1 MREDLRAA
9 FRSLRSS
16 PAFTV
21 VALIVLT
28 LGIGASTAIFS
39 VVDAVVLRGLPFDEH
54 DRLVAVGER
63 RKPNP
68 DFPPPPNQ
76 DPQAISSSAPQ
87 NYVDWAARQQVFES
101 MAAIAGGSLVLREPG
116 TEAEELRSQRV
127 NASFFDVLRE
137 QPMVG
142 RLFTKEHEVEGNHKI
157 AVLSYG
163 LWTRRFGSNPAI
175 VGTTIAIE
183 GGPYEVAG
191 VMGPE
196 FQYPVGAAR
205 PTDLWVP
212 YFVPADERVRNPQTV
227 SVYLQSIARLKP
239 GVTVE
244 QAQANMDQI
253 AAALTAE
260 HPQWNKDTT
269 TGVRPLRDH
278 IVGARTRQWMLLLLG
293 CVSLVLLI
301 ACANVANLLLARS
314 GSREREIGIR
324 AAMGAPP
331 WRLVRQLLVE
341 SLVLSTAATLLAI
354 VVAWW
359 TVGILKTAM
368 PEGVPRLASIAVDL
382 RVLGAAAGLALVTG
396 LIFGLYPALQ
406 LSRPDLTQALREGG
420 RGASAGGA
428 RQMIRSALV
437 VAEVALAVVLLV
449 GAALFLGSFRRLM
462 AVDPGFDPEN
472 LLTAG
477 IVPRL
482 ELGAAPS
489 GPPPDAAPQLQQLID
504 RLQQIPGV
512 RHAGAISGGMPLG
525 GSMSVTTLQI
535 AGRTLERADGQISI
549 RRVTPDYHKAMGIA
563 LKDGRFFE
571 PADRQG
577 STLVMIINEAA
588 ATKYFPGE
596 SAVGKQITINGL
608 RTVVGVVGTVH
619 QSSLET
625 EPRTEAYIPIAQ
637 QRTVFAELIIKTSGD
652 PHAMVPSLKAAMM
665 QTMPDI
671 LLRNVRT
678 MDEIIARQ
686 TAQRRLNMLLIGL
699 FGVLGLVISAVGI
712 YGVLAY
718 LVSQRTREIGVRMAL
733 GATRGKVV
741 SMVLWNAGML
751 VSLGLVLGGVAAWPL
766 SATARSFLFRIDAN
780 DPRVF
785 AAALVTLALA
795 AFAASIIPARRAASV
810 DPMVALRS
818 E

>member
-1 MREDLRAA
+1 MREDLKAA
-9 FRSLRSS
+9 FRSLKSS

-63 RKPNP
+63 RRPNP

-76 DPQAISSSAPQ
+76 DPQALSSSAPQ
-87 NYVDWAARQQVFES
+87 NYVDWAARQEVFES
-101 MAAIAGGSLVLREPG
+101 MAAIAGGSLVLRQPG
-116 TEAEELRSQRV
+116 TEAEELRCQRV
-127 NASFFDVLRE
+127 TASFFDVLRE
-137 QPMVG
+137 QPMIG
-142 RLFTKEHEVEGNHKI
+142 RLFTKEHEVEGNHKV

-163 LWTRRFGSNPAI
+163 LWTRRFGSDPAI
-175 VGTTIAIE
+175 AGTTIAIE
-183 GGPYEVAG
+183 DGPYEVAG

-212 YFVPADERVRNPQTV
+212 YFVPKDEQVRNPRNV

-239 GVTVE
+239 GVTVD

-253 AAALTAE
+253 AAALKAE
-260 HPQWNKDTT
+260 HPEWNKDTL
-269 TGVRPLRDH
+269 TGVRTLRDH

-359 TVGILKTAM
+359 TVGILKGAM
-368 PEGVPRLASIAVDL
+368 PDGVPRLGSIAVDL
-382 RVLGAAAGLALVTG
+382 RVLGAAAALALVTG

-420 RGASAGGA
+420 RAASAGGA
-428 RQMIRSALV
+428 RQRIRSALV

-462 AVDPGFDPEN
+462 AIDPGFDPDN

-482 ELGAAPS
+482 EVGATSS
-489 GPPPDAAPQLQQLID
+489 GLPPDGRPELQQLID
-504 RLQQIPGV
+504 RLQHIPGV
-512 RHAGAISGGMPLG
+512 RFVGAIAGGMPLG

-535 AGRTLERADGQISI
+535 AGRTLERADAAISI

-563 LKDGRFFE
+563 LKDGRYFE
-571 PADRQG
+571 PADREG
-577 STLVMIINEAA
+577 STPVVIINEAA

-596 SAVGKQITINGL
+596 SAVGKQITINSL

-637 QRTVFAELIIKTSGD
+637 QRTVFAELILKTSGD
-652 PHAMVPSLKAAMM
+652 PHAMVPALKSAMM

-733 GATRGKVV
+733 GATRGNVI
-741 SMVLWNAGML
+741 SMVLWNAGVL
-751 VSLGLVLGGVAAWPL
+751 VSLGLVVGGVAAWFL

-785 AAALVTLALA
+785 AAALATLAVAALA
-795 AFAASIIPARRAASV
+795 ASMIPARRAASV
-810 DPMVALRS
+810 DPMVALRA